1 MAAEAPN
8 VVVVDDEKDVADL
21 HTAWLQDSYDV
32 QTAYDGAEALEIL
45 TEDVSVVLLDRE
57 MPDQSGD
64 DMLEKIRSEGLECRV
79 AMVTGLEPEFDI
91 IQMGFDTYLV
101 KPSSKEE
108 LRATVERLLTIGSI
122 DASLQKY
129 FALASKLAVLEAA
142 KSKCELES
150 SREYAK
156 LTNEFENCRNQ
167 SEWLLAQLD
176 AEDYRVLFRD
186 LDPSALDS
194 DTHPTADNGQSG
206 RPDCDSPTG

>member
-1 MAAEAPN
+1 MAAEAPQ
-8 VVVVDDEKDVADL
+8 VVVVDDQEDVADL
-21 HTAWLQDSYDV
+21 HTAWLQDTYDV
-32 QTAYDGAEALEIL
+32 QTAYDGQEALEIL
-45 TEDVSVVLLDRE
+45 TEDVAVVLLDRQ

-64 DMLEKIRSEGLECRV
+64 DVLEKIRSEGLECRV

-108 LRATVERLLTIGSI
+108 LRATVERLLTIGSV
-122 DASLQKY
+122 DASLRKY

-142 KSKCELES
+142 KSKRELES

-156 LTNEFENCRNQ
+156 LTTDFNDCRNQ
-167 SEWLLAQLD
+167 SERLLAQLS

-194 DTHPTADNGQSG
+194 DAHPSADNGQPG
-206 RPDCDSPTG
+206 GPDWDSPIG

>member
-1 MAAEAPN
+1 MASEAPDI
-8 VVVVDDEKDVADL
+8 VVVDDKENVADL

-45 TEDVSVVLLDRE
+45 TEDVAVVLLDRQ

-64 DMLEKIRSEGLECRV
+64 AVLEEIRSEGLECRV

-108 LRATVERLLTIGSI
+108 LRATVERLLTIGSV
-122 DASLQKY
+122 DASLRKY

-142 KSKCELES
+142 KPKWELES

-156 LTNEFENCRNQ
+156 LTTEFEKCRNQ
-167 SEWLLAQLD
+167 SQRLLAQLD

-186 LDPSALDS
+186 LDPSTLDP
-194 DTHPTADNGQSG
+194 DTHPSADNGQPGGS
-206 RPDCDSPTG
+206 DWDSPTG